1 MRKLLSRLVL
11 RIRKAGS
18 AWLDINTSLEKTRS
32 PFGPWYSVTLQASAA
47 SAGDT
52 LLKITATSNTG
63 EQEEN
68 LSGVIATE
76 HFLRTAQFVRI
87 SDGAT
92 EWVILRMPVIG
103 NGTTGR

>member
-1 MRKLLSRLVL
+1 MLKLLNRLVS

-32 PFGPWYSVTLQASAA
+32 PFGPWSSVILKDFAA
-47 SAGDT
+47 SVGAT
-52 LLKITATSNTG
+52 QPKITATSNTS
-63 EQEEN
+63 EQEES
-68 LSGVIATE
+68 LSGVIAME
-76 HFLRTAQFVRI
+76 EFLRTAQFVRI

-103 NGTTGR
+103 RGTTVN

>member
-1 MRKLLSRLVL
+1 MLKLLNRLVS

-32 PFGPWYSVTLQASAA
+32 PFGPWYSVTPQDSAA
-47 SAGDT
+47 SAGAT
-52 LLKITATSNTG
+52 WLKITATSNTG
-63 EQEEN
+63 EREEN
-68 LSGVIATE
+68 LSGVIAME
-76 HFLRTAQFVRI
+76 EFLRTAQFVRI

-103 NGTTGR
+103 SGTTGR